1 MGSVTMKSIVVT
13 SSLLFLGIAVLFAFA
28 DGHGHSYSL
37 DPATQCVESSDP
49 TECERRIG
57 VCRGLHRSSRGNSSH
72 RAGYMARAQTCATEL
87 NITLPNFASQN
98 DQQQEGEQSEA
109 GEGQS
114 QGHHGHGH
122 GHSQWRTW
130 ARENPEDKRRLMTCV
145 HRGVGIFNA
154 DGTVNRERMTEK
166 INTMFADRSE
176 AALQQ
181 ELVTRAETCPQEVNQ
196 SRGEY
201 FRCVFAGCVTS
212 QVSDKLSL

>member
-1 MGSVTMKSIVVT
+1 MGSVTMKSVVVT

-37 DPATQCVESSDP
+37 DPAAQCVNASDS

-57 VCRGLHRSSRGNSSH
+57 VCRGLHRSNRGNSSH
-72 RAGYMARAQTCATEL
+72 RAQYMVRAQTCATEL
-87 NITLPNFASQN
+87 GITLPNFNSQS
-98 DQQQEGEQSEA
+98 DEQQEGA
-109 GEGQS
+109 GEGQG
-114 QGHHGHGH
+114 QGHGH
-122 GHSQWRTW
+122 GNGHSQWKTW

-154 DGTVNRERMTEK
+154 DGTVNRTRMTEK
-166 INTMFADRSE
+166 INQMFTTVTE

-181 ELVTRAETCPQEVNQ
+181 ELVNRAQNCPQEVNQ

-201 FRCVFAGCVTS
+201 FRCVFEGCVTS
-212 QVSDKLSL
+212 